1 MVTSVRDTTTF
12 VELIKQIVVNVLED
26 YKLMDLCYGEVI
38 SEQPIEIR
46 IDSKL
51 ILKAPQLIFT
61 RSTLNHEFEYLK
73 PTGSGGSETKPHSNI
88 SRETSYT
95 FGERKTERY
104 EVINRLEQGEKVLLL
119 RVMGGQKYVVLDKEW
134 IRDDT
139 VKREQY

>member
-1 MVTSVRDTTTF
+1 MRDTGTF

-73 PTGSGGSETKPHSNI
+73 PTGSGGSETKPYSNI